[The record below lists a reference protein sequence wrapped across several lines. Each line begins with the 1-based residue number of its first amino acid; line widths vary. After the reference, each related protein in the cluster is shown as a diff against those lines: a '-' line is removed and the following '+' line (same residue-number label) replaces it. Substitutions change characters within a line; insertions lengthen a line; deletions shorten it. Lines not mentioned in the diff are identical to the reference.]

1 MLRVAQRPEHKV
13 AHRGAKQA
21 SADDFGRVYMVPD
34 VAKPEHSDRV
44 TCQESGVQVCE
55 MIFIQFILTFQAR
68 LAAGEGLPRDVQRTV
83 APKGE
88 EEDAH
93 AGLLEEFDHDT
104 AVQGRSARGN
114 GATPAATT
122 DF

>member
-1 MLRVAQRPEHKV
+1 MLRVAQRAEDEV
-13 AHRGAKQA
+13 ATRGAKQA

-44 TCQESGVQVCE
+44 TCQESGIQVRE
-55 MIFIQFILTFQAR
+55 MIFVQSVFGFQAR
-68 LAAGEGLPRDVQRTV
+68 LAAGEGLPRDVQRTI

-104 AVQGRSARGN
+104 R
-114 GATPAATT
+114 
-122 DF
+122 